1 MEVQLTPELEAKL
14 DRLASETGRA
24 KNEFVLDAMA
34 GYFDEL
40 AQVRET
46 LDSRYDEL
54 KSGKV
59 KPIPDDEIEA
69 CFAERVAARRSRRS

>member
-24 KNEFVLDAMA
+24 KNDFVLDAMA
-34 GYFDEL
+34 GYFEEL
-40 AQVRET
+40 ARVRET
-46 LDSRYDEL
+46 LDRRYDDL

-59 KPIPDDEIEA
+59 KPIPADEIEA
-69 CFAERVAARRSRRS
+69 YFSEKAAAHRSRRS

>member
-1 MEVQLTPELEAKL
+1 MEIHLTPELQAKL
-14 DRLASETGRA
+14 DRLASETGRE

-46 LDSRYDEL
+46 LDSRYDDL

-59 KPIPDDEIEA
+59 KPIPGDEIEA
-69 CFAERVAARRSRRS
+69 YFAAKSAAHRSRRP